1 MRDNT
6 YFYIEEADLFV
17 FYKIPKELI
26 KNEKYK
32 NMKNDS
38 KILYGLL
45 LDRNSLSIKNKWIDE
60 ENKVYI
66 YYTREEAQ
74 EDLNIGNKKVCDLF
88 KELNQYGLIEEVRQG
103 LNKANII
110 YVKKFIEQPAKQEN
124 IRTCENDT
132 SRHVKNTYQEVRKS
146 HANNTNI
153 NNTNIINKDIVGKP
167 DSTQNLS
174 LVENKKENEVAQEV
188 ITYLNEKTNKQFK
201 TTTHKYTTL
210 ITGLLKNGYTIAD
223 LKKVI
228 DTKCTWWLD
237 DDRNNMY
244 LRPTTLF
251 GNKFD
256 EYLNEQPKTKEN
268 KKEPWKNFNQTDKKE
283 YLKDFQ
289 YANVR
294 NVHTEVFR
302 ADMMK
307 EFKKSEN
314 VNTDFFEELKSKL
327 KK

>member
-6 YFYIEEADLFV
+6 YFYIEEADLFT

-110 YVKKFIEQPAKQEN
+110 YVKKFIEQPSEQEY
-124 IRTCENDT
+124 IRTCKNDT
-132 SRHVKNTYQEVRKS
+132 SRHVKNTYQDVRKS

-167 DSTQNLS
+167 DKVSKFISSDNDL
-174 LVENKKENEVAQEV
+174 KEKEVVQEV
-188 ITYLNEKTNKQFK
+188 IIYLNTKTKKEFK
-201 TTTHKYTTL
+201 ATTYKYATL
-210 ITGLLKNGYTIAD
+210 ITSLIKNGYTVEDI
-223 LKKVI
+223 KKVI
-228 DTKCTWWLD
+228 DIKCNCWLH

-256 EYLNEQPKTKEN
+256 EYLNEEMKPEEKKSNIKPFKATDVKER
-268 KKEPWKNFNQTDKKE
+268 
-283 YLKDFQ
+283 YKDFPQ
-289 YANVR
+289 RKDEY
-294 NVHTEVFR
+294 TPEKCEKLY
-302 ADMMK
+302 K
-307 EFKKSEN
+307 EI
-314 VNTDFFEELKSKL
+314 
-327 KK
+327 